1 MQLRSLRLRILR
13 VLILNGL
20 TMTKFSEKS
29 TGLPTGSGQVP
40 TRHYSRRRHPDALGK
55 NSGRMDEGW
64 PGLLGMGT
72 GGGAG
77 CEVGCGARGGAGCE
91 VGLGFGW
98 EGGCEAV
105 GEGAGRAA

>member
-1 MQLRSLRLRILR
+1 

-20 TMTKFSEKS
+20 TVEKFSEKS
-29 TGLPTGSGQVP
+29 TGLK

-55 NSGRMDEGW
+55 NSGRVDEDW
-64 PGLLGMGT
+64 PGLLGLGT

-77 CEVGCGARGGAGCE
+77 CEVGCSASGGAGCE
-91 VGLGFGW
+91 VGFGFGW

-105 GEGAGRAA
+105 GEGAGGAA